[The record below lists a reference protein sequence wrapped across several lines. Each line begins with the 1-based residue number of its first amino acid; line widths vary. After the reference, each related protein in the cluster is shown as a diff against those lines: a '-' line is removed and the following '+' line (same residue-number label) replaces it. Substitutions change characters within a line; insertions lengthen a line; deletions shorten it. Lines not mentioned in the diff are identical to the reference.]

1 MSDMAPTGPIPMLK
15 TEPGGSLTHENEL
28 QSVVGVAQLSSVVV
42 GSLNGNST
50 NGTIMMPT
58 IISDESIS
66 APTSPIGSGRYWPL
80 NKVPSSRSI
89 FC

>member
-15 TEPGGSLTHENEL
+15 TEPGGSLAHENEL

-42 GSLNGNST
+42 GNLNGTST

-66 APTSPIGSGRYWPL
+66 APTSPIGSGRYRL
-80 NKVPSSRSI
+80 LYKVPSSKSI
-89 FC
+89 L